1 MKHKLIFLTF
11 LSTALSALSTE
22 YFVDASRPNDTGSA
36 TNWAT
41 AKKTIQA
48 AVDLT
53 VNGDTVWVTNGIYL
67 LSSEIS
73 VTNAI
78 TVQSVN
84 GPEVTIFNGN
94 GVFGCFSLNDSAC
107 TISGFTIANG
117 FQGVRCADTT
127 PVVVNCII
135 ATNRA
140 DFSSGGGMFRGTA
153 QNCIF
158 RGNEAADGG
167 GMAEGKSYNCTFIG
181 NVANPFGG
189 AIGANGYGGGQYGGE
204 TYNCLFIDNT
214 AGMLGCTIASG
225 TAYNCTFISTSCVDV
240 YRSVVYNSVF
250 SPEKGANAG
259 SEFFSSCASDLING
273 VNGNITNAP
282 MFVDE
287 ANGDFRLQE
296 GSPCIG
302 AGNNDYVQN
311 ATDLNGRDR
320 ILNGTVDMGA
330 YEHLTAYV
338 SADSGDD
345 SNSGQVWADAKQTI
359 QAAID
364 LTVNGDTVWVT
375 NGTYLLSSEISVTNA
390 ITVQSVNGPEV
401 TIVDGNSSTRCFYLS
416 GECLVDGL
424 TIRNGKATNG
434 GGAFFNGGGTLNNCT
449 LSGNSATGGGG
460 AFLNGGGILNNCT
473 LSGNCAEDGGFVIF
487 GGGGG
492 VYFYCGGTI
501 NNCKLVNNSAEANGG
516 GAKLDYGGVL
526 NNSVLSGNV
535 AGNYG
540 GGVLFSFGGTLNN
553 CTVSKNSSG
562 VAFLPG
568 GVLNNSIIWGNTSF
582 GSGSDILHPLPH
594 FEQGIVRNACVS
606 NGVVHGVDGCITN
619 NPLFINEDGGDFRLQ
634 SNSPCIN
641 WGNNSVVS
649 NTTDLAGNPRIVEGV
664 VDMGAYEYQEVIG
677 LADSDNDGINDDW
690 ERSHGGNQ
698 NPERTCSNGVN
709 TILQAYI
716 AGLDPHDPADKFSF
730 LVDRSTPFGNVLR
743 WQNVAGREYAVYYS
757 TNLLNGFI
765 PLIEHLVTGSGT
777 YIDEVYEYDGPRYY
791 KIDVQIDDNP
801 DDNVT
806 PPSPFI

>member
-1 MKHKLIFLTF
+1 MRHKLIFLTV
-11 LSTALSALSTE
+11 LLTALSALSTE

-41 AKKTIQA
+41 AKHTIQA

-53 VNGDTVWVTNGIYL
+53 VDSDTVWVTNGTYV
-67 LSSEIS
+67 LSAEIS

-78 TVQSVN
+78 TIRSVN
-84 GPEVTIFNGN
+84 GPDVTIFNGN

-282 MFVDE
+282 LFVDA
-287 ANGDFRLQE
+287 ANG
-296 GSPCIG
+296 
-302 AGNNDYVQN
+302 N
-311 ATDLNGRDR
+311 
-320 ILNGTVDMGA
+320 
-330 YEHLTAYV
+330 
-338 SADSGDD
+338 
-345 SNSGQVWADAKQTI
+345 
-359 QAAID
+359 
-364 LTVNGDTVWVT
+364 
-375 NGTYLLSSEISVTNA
+375 
-390 ITVQSVNGPEV
+390 
-401 TIVDGNSSTRCFYLS
+401 
-416 GECLVDGL
+416 
-424 TIRNGKATNG
+424 
-434 GGAFFNGGGTLNNCT
+434 
-449 LSGNSATGGGG
+449 
-460 AFLNGGGILNNCT
+460 
-473 LSGNCAEDGGFVIF
+473 
-487 GGGGG
+487 
-492 VYFYCGGTI
+492 
-501 NNCKLVNNSAEANGG
+501 
-516 GAKLDYGGVL
+516 
-526 NNSVLSGNV
+526 
-535 AGNYG
+535 
-540 GGVLFSFGGTLNN
+540 
-553 CTVSKNSSG
+553 
-562 VAFLPG
+562 
-568 GVLNNSIIWGNTSF
+568 
-582 GSGSDILHPLPH
+582 
-594 FEQGIVRNACVS
+594 
-606 NGVVHGVDGCITN
+606 
-619 NPLFINEDGGDFRLQ
+619 FRLQ